1 MSVLP
6 ADAYDGRRVLVT
18 GGAGFIGSHLTDA
31 LVERG
36 ADVCVLDDLSQG
48 LESNLESVRDRID
61 FVHGSLLD
69 DEAVRKALDGAE
81 VVFHEAAVTSV
92 PASIERPAIYHEVN
106 GTGLVRLLEG
116 VRTMGVLTKLDLM
129 DPGTDASEMLQN
141 RVIPLRRGYVGV
153 VNRGQRDVE
162 GKTTVAAA
170 LKLHGERSCAA
181 PSPAESGEP
190 PVWPKKRKRPPRWLP
205 KLRSKGGGWA
215 PHTET
220 MTSSCSAQCPL
231 PGI

>member
-92 PASIERPAIYHEVN
+92 PASIDAPWKGEWRIVPVDRSSASRSASAN
-106 GTGLVRLLEG
+106 RS
-116 VRTMGVLTKLDLM
+116 VLPVCACLM
-129 DPGTDASEMLQN
+129 
-141 RVIPLRRGYVGV
+141 
-153 VNRGQRDVE
+153 
-162 GKTTVAAA
+162 
-170 LKLHGERSCAA
+170 
-181 PSPAESGEP
+181 
-190 PVWPKKRKRPPRWLP
+190 
-205 KLRSKGGGWA
+205 
-215 PHTET
+215 
-220 MTSSCSAQCPL
+220 
-231 PGI
+231 